1 MSSKD
6 FDAEL
11 AELNSWREAGKDV
24 GRKLGVLQERRR
36 VVQLLERMIDENN
49 FVKSNGKKSLEQ
61 AIRVV
66 EGDL

>member
-1 MSSKD
+1 LSSKD